1 MKTKKRI
8 VMLIDGENIGAKR
21 NGEISRI
28 CKERGEVYESK
39 VYHRQKDMATRQ
51 WSEECRKSKM
61 KDICLYGGPC
71 KNKVDKKIQEDAK
84 RYMKASDVDVICI
97 VTSDGDFARLKKIAK
112 TSGKKILFIGEKKAP
127 EKLRKAGCFVE
138 LK

>member
-84 RYMKASDVDVICI
+84 RYMKASDVDVPL
-97 VTSDGDFARLKKIAK
+97 G
-112 TSGKKILFIGEKKAP
+112 GG
-127 EKLRKAGCFVE
+127 
-138 LK
+138 